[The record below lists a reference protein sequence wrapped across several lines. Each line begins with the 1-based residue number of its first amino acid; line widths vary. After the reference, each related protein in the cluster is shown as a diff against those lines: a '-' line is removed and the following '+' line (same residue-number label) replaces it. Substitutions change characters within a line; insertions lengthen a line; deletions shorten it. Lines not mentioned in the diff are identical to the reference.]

1 MHIIKKV
8 FISLFYST
16 CLVCQ
21 YFVLTTLSN
30 KVSWPVQLTNM
41 AILMILFVLL
51 VLTLS
56 SDWKKSNK

>member
-8 FISLFYST
+8 FISIFYAVCT
-16 CLVCQ
+16 VCQ

-30 KVSWPVQLTNM
+30 KVR
-41 AILMILFVLL
+41 LFVLL

-56 SDWKKSNK
+56 SEGCNHYIWKKSNK